1 MISLEFVKKIDGIT
15 EKSVFYALIKVNN
28 EIIGFGRQ
36 LLYKNSGDDYIK
48 KVTLNETFDI
58 IEDNNI
64 HFTGEDPRA
73 FYHNDKLF
81 VVDNY
86 FNKIRL
92 YNVFNQKYIPVYAP
106 GKNFS
111 FVSHN
116 NELYFIHVMRPFYLL
131 KINLETTEIEQCEVN
146 SRGDCNG
153 EYRGGTPGYKLTE
166 NIYYGFGHRTYHKNG
181 ILTHDIFYWNLDFTN
196 EKPDFKIVDIDK
208 PSNALNICDP
218 TSIIEVNGEN
228 YMITAES
235 ERDWGISQQDFITN
249 VYKLSEIKKIE
260 RVFTA

>member
-1 MISLEFVKKIDGIT
+1 MTCLEFIKKIEVT

-48 KVTLNETFDI
+48 QVKLNDSFDI

-73 FYHNDKLF
+73 FYHNNTLF

-86 FNKIRL
+86 LNKIRL
-92 YNVFNQKYIPVYAP
+92 YDVEKQKYISIRAY

-111 FVSHN
+111 FISHN
-116 NELYFIHVMRPFYLL
+116 GELYFIHVMRPFILL
-131 KINLETTEIEQCEVN
+131 HINLETEEIKQCEV
-146 SRGDCNG
+146 SSLGDCNG
-153 EYRGGTPGYKLTE
+153 EYRGGTPGYYLRDNTF
-166 NIYYGFGHRTYHKNG
+166 YGYGHRTYHKNG
-181 ILTHDIFYWNLDFTN
+181 ILTHDIFYWELDFDKMSIQFTDIS
-196 EKPDFKIVDIDK
+196 KPE
-208 PSNALNICDP
+208 NALNICDP
-218 TSIIEVNGEN
+218 TSIIEVNGIS

-235 ERDWGISQQDFITN
+235 ERDWGISNQDFITN
-249 VYKLSEIKKIE
+249 VYKIND
-260 RVFTA
+260 T